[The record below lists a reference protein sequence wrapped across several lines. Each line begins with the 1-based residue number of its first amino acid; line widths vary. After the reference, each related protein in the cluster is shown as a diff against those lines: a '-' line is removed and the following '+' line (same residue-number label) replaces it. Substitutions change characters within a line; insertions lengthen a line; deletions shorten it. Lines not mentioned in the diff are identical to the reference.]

1 MTIEIKAFAD
11 RAALTATTADIIAA
25 ALTPPSALAAP
36 RARSFVATGGSTP
49 GPVYDALAKRDLDWA
64 GVTVTLTDERWVDPA
79 SPLSNEGLI
88 RARLLIGPAAAA
100 GFLPLKGAGA
110 TPHVDALA
118 AEPALAALAPF
129 DVVLLGMGPDGHI
142 ASLFPDD
149 PSLAVALDPVGERL
163 CVGVDHAGLEPF
175 VPRISLTARA
185 LLNARLIVLLVT
197 GEDKRAL
204 IARVID
210 DPEVDLPVAAIGR
223 QSKTPVRI
231 LWAR

>member
-1 MTIEIKAFAD
+1 MIEIETFAD
-11 RAALTATTADIIAA
+11 RAALTAATADVIAD
-25 ALTPPSALAAP
+25 ALTAPGALAAP
-36 RARSFVATGGSTP
+36 GARSFVATGGSTP

-64 GVTVTLTDERWVDPA
+64 GVTVTLTDERWVDPT

-88 RARLLIGPAAAA
+88 RGRLLIGPAAAA
-100 GFLPLKGAGA
+100 RFAPLKRAGA
-110 TPHVDALA
+110 TPNADALA

-142 ASLFPDD
+142 ASLFPGD
-149 PSLAVALDPVGERL
+149 PGVAAALDPAAKRL

-204 IARVID
+204 IGRVVD
-210 DPEVDLPVAAIGR
+210 DPGFAPPVVAILR
-223 QSKTPVRI
+223 QSTTPVRVS
-231 LWAR
+231 WAR

>member
-1 MTIEIKAFAD
+1 MIEIETFAD
-11 RAALTATTADIIAA
+11 RAALTAAAADIIAG
-25 ALTPPSALAAP
+25 ALAAP
-36 RARSFVATGGSTP
+36 GRRTFVATGGNTP
-49 GPVYDALAKRDLDWA
+49 GPVYDALAQRDLDWA
-64 GVTVTLTDERWVDPA
+64 RLTVTLTDERWVDVA
-79 SPLSNEGLI
+79 SPLSNEGLV
-88 RARLLIGPAAAA
+88 RARLLTGAAVAA

-110 TPHVDALA
+110 SPHAAALA
-118 AEPALAALAPF
+118 VEPALAALTPF

-149 PSLAVALDPVGERL
+149 PGLAAALDPVGKRL

-185 LLNARLIVLLVT
+185 VLDARLIALLVT

-210 DPEVDLPVAAIGR
+210 DPSFAPPVAAILR
-223 QSKTPVRI
+223 QSTTPVRI
-231 LWAR
+231 LWAPSTPSP